1 MLRNLAGFVIAA
13 SMASTAYAQDHLEPE
28 DSIYTRWYDHD
39 FDRYESIVVSK
50 FEDSFG
56 HGYVARAI
64 VIPSFEPEWAV
75 AIQQQEE
82 KFSLLCLKPETHLWL
97 FEVLKDYEAGRITSR
112 DREGN
117 DTTQK
122 DIQELRDQLIV
133 PVEEVEVERF
143 ELPVGAPTGMQ
154 LLRLWKTALRQTQ
167 FPDKRRLGL
176 DGVTYHFSGNFDQG
190 AMAGKIWR
198 PDKDS
203 PMGKLVSIIEHLRA
217 ACVAK
222 DPSILEDVHSHAEAL
237 CTEIGC
243 GG

>member
-1 MLRNLAGFVIAA
+1 MLRNLAGCVIAA
-13 SMASTAYAQDHLEPE
+13 ALASTADAQDHLEPE
-28 DSIYTRWYDHD
+28 DSIYTRWYDQE

-50 FEDSFG
+50 FKDSFD
-56 HGYVARAI
+56 HGYIARTI

-75 AIQQQEE
+75 AIRQQEE
-82 KFSLLCLKPETHLWL
+82 KFSVLYLKPETHLWL

-122 DIQELRDQLIV
+122 DIRELRDLTNV
-133 PVEEVEVERF
+133 PLDKVKVERCK
-143 ELPVGAPTGMQ
+143 LPVDAPTGMQ
-154 LLRLWKTALRQTQ
+154 LLTLWKTALHQSR

-190 AMAGKIWR
+190 AMAGKIWG

-203 PMGKLVSIIEHLRA
+203 PMGKLIPIIDQLRA

-222 DPSILEDVHSHAEAL
+222 DASILEDVHSRAEAL
-237 CTEIGC
+237 CAEIGC
-243 GG
+243 DG